1 MNSSSN
7 RGSTEG
13 TATNQTH
20 PAGRTLTTPENP
32 EPHMSTTPQPTE
44 TPPGRGRERAFIA
57 ACAIITIAAII
68 GIVMLLTR
76 GDQPA
81 RTGPRASLAP
91 TADTPSSSPVPATA
105 EDIAA
110 EEAKSRFLE
119 YSRVEDLIGQGGY
132 DNPELYDSVLI
143 DPLNTQFKL
152 AARRTP
158 EGQRTT
164 GEVKVVSLIVQ
175 DVHLPSDPLRNYPE
189 VRLVACLDVSGTDAV
204 DADGNSIVP
213 LDRLA
218 RIKSEV
224 LLQKIPREAFASV
237 GDDRPAGWY
246 ISELVQRGEPC

>member
-1 MNSSSN
+1 
-7 RGSTEG
+7 
-13 TATNQTH
+13 
-20 PAGRTLTTPENP
+20 
-32 EPHMSTTPQPTE
+32 MSTIPQPTE
-44 TPPGRGRERAFIA
+44 TPPGRGRERALIA
-57 ACAIITIAAII
+57 VCAIVTIVAII
-68 GIVMLLTR
+68 GIILLSTG
-76 GDQPA
+76 GDEPA
-81 RTGPRASLAP
+81 RTTPLASLAP
-91 TADTPSSSPVPATA
+91 TEGTPSSSPVPATA

-110 EEAKSRFLE
+110 EEAKARFLE

-175 DVHLPSDPLRNYPE
+175 VVHLPSDPLRNYPE
-189 VRLVACLDVSGTDAV
+189 VRLLACLDVSGTDAV

-213 LDRLA
+213 PDRLA